1 MWVLERLRS
10 DHADAVLTFE
20 IENRAFFSA
29 TISDRGDTYF
39 EHFAEHHRSCLN
51 EQDAGTC
58 AYYVV
63 VDERG
68 TVLGRFNL
76 YEINDGMAEVG
87 YRVDERATGRGLA
100 TDALGSL
107 CALAEQELRLTTL
120 TARTSDENVASQ
132 RVLEKCGFVVT
143 GPVEVGGRMGRGYR
157 YAGGEVGGGLT
168 ESDALG
174 IWHVLDRG
182 GAMGET
188 PADGARVSPRDATVK
203 E

>member
-20 IENRAFFSA
+20 TENRDFFVG
-29 TISDRGDTYF
+29 TISDRGDAYF

-63 VDERG
+63 VDEFG
-68 TVLGRFNL
+68 SVLGRFNL
-76 YEINDGMAEVG
+76 YEINDGTAEVG

-100 TDALGSL
+100 TDALRSL
-107 CALAEQELRLTTL
+107 CALAENELSLTVL

-143 GPVEVGGRMGRGYR
+143 GPVEVGGRQGRGYR
-157 YAGGEVGGGLT
+157 LAVTRSVVG
-168 ESDALG
+168 
-174 IWHVLDRG
+174 
-182 GAMGET
+182 
-188 PADGARVSPRDATVK
+188 
-203 E
+203 